1 MPSVTGSAKG
11 SGAAAKEKALIALRR
26 AILAGDMVPGQRL
39 VEAELAEQ
47 FDVTRASLRAAL
59 VDLAAEGL
67 VERIRNRGARVR
79 TVSVSEAVE
88 IYECRMVL
96 EGLCAAKA
104 AERVTDTEAEQL
116 LALGEQLRA
125 AVRAGEPLTY
135 SELNR
140 QLHDYVRDI
149 ARQDSAAELLTRLN
163 AQIVRH
169 QFRLALQ
176 SGRPQVSLGEHLALI
191 EAIAARDPQRAE
203 AAARGHVASVIDALR
218 AIEGPQGTGR
228 A

>member
-1 MPSVTGSAKG
+1 VSPATGSAKG
-11 SGAAAKEKALIALRR
+11 SGAAAKEQALVALRG

-47 FDVTRASLRAAL
+47 FDVTRASVRAAL
-59 VDLAAEGL
+59 VDLAADGL

-104 AERVTDTEAEQL
+104 AERVTDAQITQL

-125 AVRAGEPLTY
+125 AVQAAEPLKY

-140 QLHDYVRDI
+140 QLHDFVRDI
-149 ARQDSAAELLTRLN
+149 SGQDTAAELLTRLN

-176 SGRPQVSLGEHLALI
+176 SGRPQVSLGEHLALV

-203 AAARGHVASVIDALR
+203 AAARAHVASVIEALR
-218 AIEGPQGTGR
+218 AVEGSGTGK

>member
-1 MPSVTGSAKG
+1 MSPATGSAKG
-11 SGAAAKEKALIALRR
+11 SGAAAKEQALVALRR

-47 FDVTRASLRAAL
+47 FDVTRASVRAAL
-59 VDLAAEGL
+59 VDLAADGL

-79 TVSVSEAVE
+79 TVSVNEAVE

-104 AERVTDTEAEQL
+104 AERVTDAQITQL
-116 LALGEQLRA
+116 LALGEQLHA
-125 AVRAGEPLTY
+125 AVQAAEPLKY

-140 QLHDYVRDI
+140 QLHDLVRDI
-149 ARQDSAAELLTRLN
+149 SGQDTAAELLTRLN

-176 SGRPQVSLGEHLALI
+176 SGRPQVSLGEHLALV

-203 AAARGHVASVIDALR
+203 AAARAHVASVIEALR
-218 AIEGPQGTGR
+218 AVEGSGTGK

>member
-1 MPSVTGSAKG
+1 MSPATGSAKG
-11 SGAAAKEKALIALRR
+11 SGAAAKEQALVALRR

-47 FDVTRASLRAAL
+47 FDVTRASVRAAL
-59 VDLAAEGL
+59 VDLAADGL

-88 IYECRMVL
+88 IYECRMV

-104 AERVTDTEAEQL
+104 AERVTDAQITQL
-116 LALGEQLRA
+116 LALGEQLHA
-125 AVRAGEPLTY
+125 AVQAAEPLKY

-140 QLHDYVRDI
+140 QLHDFVRDI
-149 ARQDSAAELLTRLN
+149 SGQDTAAELLTRLN

-176 SGRPQVSLGEHLALI
+176 SGRPQVSLGEHLALV

-203 AAARGHVASVIDALR
+203 AAAGVDVASVIEALR
-218 AIEGPQGTGR
+218 AAEGSGTGR